1 MFYDF
6 SMPDPSLPPSD
17 YNPHDYPAVAVTVDT
32 VVFTVVDADF
42 RVLLIE
48 RGVPPFKGRW
58 ALPGGFLKPDED
70 LATAAMRE
78 LAEETGTGKLGVFL
92 EQLGTYDHPDRDPRM
107 RVVTVAYWAILPNL
121 PPPTGGSDAK
131 HAELVPVSE
140 IESGDFKLAFDH
152 ATILAAGIERARAKL
167 EYSTVATWFCGEE
180 FTMGELRAVYET
192 VWGTTLDPGN
202 FQRKVQQA
210 EGFVIPLDKKTEPG
224 TSGGRP
230 ATLFRAGPSKT
241 IQPPISR
248 T

>member
-1 MFYDF
+1 
-6 SMPDPSLPPSD
+6 MPDPSLPPSD
-17 YNPHDYPAVAVTVDT
+17 YNPRDYNPGDYPPVFVTVDG
-32 VVFTVVDADF
+32 VLFTVVDSDF

-48 RGVPPFKGRW
+48 RGVPPFIGAW
-58 ALPGGFLKPDED
+58 ALPGGFVRQDED
-70 LATAAMRE
+70 LEAAANRE
-78 LAEETGTGKLGVFL
+78 LFEETGSVVPGHL
-92 EQLGTYDHPDRDPRM
+92 EQLGTFGDPDRDPRW

-131 HAELVPVSE
+131 HAELVPVSA

-167 EYSTVATWFCGEE
+167 EYSTVATSFCEDQ
-180 FTMGELRAVYET
+180 FTMSELRAVYET
-192 VWGTTLDPGN
+192 VWGTKLDPGN

-210 EGFVIPLDKKTEPG
+210 EGFVIPLDKKAEPG

>member
-1 MFYDF
+1 MT
-6 SMPDPSLPPSD
+6 DPALPPSG
-17 YNPHDYPAVAVTVDT
+17 YNPRDYPPVAVTVDT
-32 VVFTVVDADF
+32 VLFTVVDADF

-48 RGVPPFKGRW
+48 RGIPPFKGAW
-58 ALPGGFLKPDED
+58 AFPGGFVRVDED
-70 LATAAMRE
+70 LETAAKRE
-78 LAEETGTGKLGVFL
+78 FAEETGVRDMGRHL
-92 EQLGTYDHPDRDPRM
+92 EQLGTFGDPDRDPRM

-121 PPPTGGSDAK
+121 PPPMGGSDAQ
-131 HAELVPVSE
+131 HAELIPVSE
-140 IESGDFKLAFDH
+140 IESGPLKLAFDH
-152 ATILAAGIERARAKL
+152 DSILAAAIERARAKL

-192 VWGTTLDPGN
+192 VWGTKLDPGN

-230 ATLFRAGPSKT
+230 ATLFKAGPAKT

>member
-1 MFYDF
+1 MTG
-6 SMPDPSLPPSD
+6 PALPPSD
-17 YNPHDYPAVAVTVDT
+17 YNPRDYPPVAVTVDT
-32 VVFTVVDADF
+32 VVFTVVDSDF

-48 RGVPPFKGRW
+48 RGIPPFKGAW
-58 ALPGGFLKPDED
+58 AIPGGFVRPDEG
-70 LATAAMRE
+70 LAAAANRE
-78 LAEETGTGKLGVFL
+78 LFEETGIPEADHSL
-92 EQLGTYDHPDRDPRM
+92 EQLGTFGDPDRDPRW

-140 IESGDFKLAFDH
+140 IESGNLKLAFDH
-152 ATILAAGIERARAKL
+152 DSILAAAIERARAKL

-180 FTMGELRAVYET
+180 FTMGELRAIYET
-192 VWGTTLDPGN
+192 VWGTKLDPGN

>member
-6 SMPDPSLPPSD
+6 SMTDPALPPSG
-17 YNPHDYPAVAVTVDT
+17 YNPRDYSPISVTVDT
-32 VVFTVVDADF
+32 VVFTVEDADF

-107 RVVTVAYWAILPNL
+107 RVVTVAYWAIVPALPN
-121 PPPTGGSDAK
+121 PRGGTDAADAK
-131 HAELVPVSE
+131 LVPVSE
-140 IESGDFKLAFDH
+140 IESGRLKLAFDH
-152 ATILAAGIERARAKL
+152 DSILAAAIERARAKL

-180 FTMGELRAVYET
+180 FTMGELRAIYET
-192 VWGTTLDPGN
+192 VWGTKLDPGN

-230 ATLFRAGPSKT
+230 ATLFRAGPAKT